1 MSNPLQV
8 LKDFCANRADG
19 DLCSFGQLDLSH
31 WFSTRQVCAAQEGG
45 LFQGSPTWRYRVLKT
60 ALRLRPRRALSSAPG
75 QNSIVAQNYSQ
86 MKNCSKILKLLLT
99 NHIPVFRG
107 SAQTF
112 LYLLVPAIA
121 LRRRMHSLAANFDFQ
136 VWCLFSWFGS
146 FLGYW
151 LNR

>member
-1 MSNPLQV
+1 MNNER
-8 LKDFCANRADG
+8 LKDFCAEG

-31 WFSTRQVCAAQEGG
+31 GFSTRQVCAAQEGG

-107 SAQTF
+107 
-112 LYLLVPAIA
+112 
-121 LRRRMHSLAANFDFQ
+121 
-136 VWCLFSWFGS
+136 
-146 FLGYW
+146 
-151 LNR
+151 LNPLPP